1 MFLHYEPFK
10 HELYSNV
17 WISNPHLSITGRS
30 ASVRTYLARSLSCL
44 ATSLPRFLFS
54 VSKSWVRNMMLYTSI
69 QYHWTLTCSRIFIVP
84 ITLMRSHWDF
94 FLAEFNRA
102 WKWECLFWNEAE
114 ILESVLKIKNSDFGR
129 PCRNADLPATA
140 ISYEFICSWR
150 NTSTSRTGFFLSQLF
165 TVNEKFNPIN
175 ERLFNVGRNSKKE
188 HFENQNLFKE
198 YNSSFMHKQSS
209 GTYVHIIHFRGVL
222 VSGGQRQRICFAR

>member
-1 MFLHYEPFK
+1 
-10 HELYSNV
+10 
-17 WISNPHLSITGRS
+17 
-30 ASVRTYLARSLSCL
+30 
-44 ATSLPRFLFS
+44 
-54 VSKSWVRNMMLYTSI
+54 MLYTSI

-175 ERLFNVGRNSKKE
+175 ERLFNVGHMRQKD
-188 HFENQNLFKE
+188 FLP
-198 YNSSFMHKQSS
+198 KQKRF
-209 GTYVHIIHFRGVL
+209 HFRSCIFYWFTLRSLNFIVALKILFDQTRTGLGNNYLLKVVTVDVL
-222 VSGGQRQRICFAR
+222 RGILVPAYLLIAAAKSGQ